1 MQDLKE
7 LYQEV
12 ILDHN
17 RNPRNFGV
25 LEHPSCQ
32 AKGHNPLCG
41 DQLRLYLQIDG
52 NRIVDIS
59 FEGKGCAISQAS
71 ASLMTEAL
79 KGLKIEEAEHLFELV
94 HELLTNDSFDS
105 QQLPSLKLQVL
116 AGVRA
121 YPARVKCASLAWHTL
136 IAALKQQNDIAK
148 TE

>member
-17 RNPRNFGV
+17 KNPRNFGTMSN
-25 LEHPSCQ
+25 PSCE

-41 DQLRLYLQIDG
+41 DKLKLYLKITDG
-52 NRIVDIS
+52 VIEDIR
-59 FEGKGCAISQAS
+59 FEGQGCAISQAS

-79 KGLKIEEAEHLFELV
+79 KGLTTEQAQALFEKV
-94 HELLTNDSFDS
+94 HLLLTDDSFDVNT
-105 QQLPSLKLQVL
+105 LPFLKLQVL
-116 AGVRA
+116 GGVRA

-136 IAALKQQNDIAK
+136 VAALKHQPDIAK

>member
-1 MQDLKE
+1 MHDLKE

-17 RNPRNFGV
+17 RNPRNFRV
-25 LEHPSCQ
+25 MEHASCQ

-41 DQLRLYLQIDG
+41 DQLKLYLKIHNHVIED
-52 NRIVDIS
+52 VS

-71 ASLMTEAL
+71 ASIMTEVL
-79 KGLKIEEAEHLFELV
+79 KGLSCEQAKALFEQV
-94 HELLTNDSFDS
+94 HLLLTDEQFDIQSLSF
-105 QQLPSLKLQVL
+105 LKLQVL

-136 IAALKQQNDIAK
+136 LAALKNQSDVTK

>member
-1 MQDLKE
+1 MLDLKE

-41 DQLRLYLQIDG
+41 DQLRLYVQIDAE
-52 NRIVDIS
+52 RIVDIK

-79 KGLKIEEAEHLFELV
+79 IGLTIKEAEHLFELV
-94 HELLTNDSFDS
+94 HELLTNESFDS
-105 QQLPSLKLQVL
+105 KELPSLKLQVL
-116 AGVRA
+116 AGVRT

-136 IAALKQQNDIAK
+136 MAALKQQTNIAK

>member
-94 HELLTNDSFDS
+94 HQLLTNDSFDS